1 MGLFEKIFGGRKPR
15 QPPAGSWETFTAYSP
30 VFTSWQGELYE
41 QELVRDAIHAR
52 ALHISKLKV
61 EVQGAAQPKLQTQIR
76 HAPNPWQSWA
86 QFLYRVSTILDVQ
99 NNVFIVPLLDAYTDT
114 MTGFYPVLPTQCE
127 VLEYNGDP
135 WLQYRFGNGRQ
146 AVIEMS
152 RCAILNKFQYKD
164 DVFGEKNTSLTPT
177 LDLIEIQNQGIVEG
191 VKNSARFRFMARM
204 NNFAKDEDL
213 QKEQRRFSK
222 AAFQNEDGGVLLFP
236 NTYADIKELVSKPY
250 IVDTAQMEQ
259 IQQNVYSHFGVNS
272 DILQNKS
279 YGAMYQGVVEPFAIQ
294 ISDALSRMAFTQI
307 ERARGSQI
315 IATANQLQYMSAQE
329 RREMAESAGDRGL
342 MTIDEIRT
350 GILGLP
356 PLPDGM
362 GNKVL
367 ARGEYY
373 ELQAVGDKN
382 KQTEES
388 EEGGGDDEDG
398 TQTGGT
404 GGS

>member
-15 QPPAGSWETFTAYSP
+15 QPPAGSWETFTAYNP

-114 MTGFYPVLPTQCE
+114 MTGFYPCMPTQCE
-127 VLEYNGDP
+127 VLEYNGEP

-204 NNFAKDEDL
+204 NNFALDEDL
-213 QKEQRRFSK
+213 QKEQKRFSK

-236 NTYADIKELVSKPY
+236 NTYTDIKELVSKPY

-272 DILQNKS
+272 DILQNKA
-279 YGAMYQGVVEPFAIQ
+279 YGTMYQGVVEPFAIQ

-350 GILGLP
+350 SILGLP

-373 ELQAVGDKN
+373 ELQAGDKSKLAAEN
-382 KQTEES
+382 
-388 EEGGGDDEDG
+388 EEGGEDDGDG
-398 TQTGGT
+398 TQTGGAE
-404 GGS
+404 GS